1 MNQINTPIKNIRG
14 YSTGSL
20 PPQQYQTSQQA
31 NINFD
36 TQSYSQQNHQ
46 NQAPTNQFQQQQN
59 QQRGSSG
66 QKYLNSNIPT
76 YQPQISQVP
85 TQSYLIQN
93 GQSSSSSNFSLIS
106 PAKARNSSIE
116 GGNSYSVGTNIQPM
130 TIQAQI
136 QQKQVRNIQ
145 TPTKQRYIVCNPQI
159 QNSGGNQQVISNN
172 QNQINGIYNYS
183 IQQKTNGLQN
193 SNSKSNQIGINNRS
207 IQNNNNS
214 NNNINNISG
223 NGLNNSGYGL
233 QPSNA
238 GNNINAKGNNLQ
250 VTPGIQQSALTY
262 SINGNLAQILT
273 VAGANQN
280 AKVPTIIQQN
290 AKQQVGLLKPIHHQ
304 VIVQSP
310 TKENTQL
317 KSSSLPKHNNQFSLI
332 NNILENSINN
342 NSTNQLSQNGVN
354 SAKKLSNV
362 QQQLKQQQLSQQQ
375 NINTNSSATYLN
387 SNNSVFGPS
396 PQKGRPE
403 QSDQPNQQQTVC
415 LGKNNTNGG
424 QVHQGSLQVNKQQVP
439 QVLQNHL
446 VSKLNMPNNYHI
458 QPIHKSLSIHQDQ
471 RVLISQNPLP
481 IAQNVQTPSL
491 SNNLLNQKTL
501 EASLKEAN
509 QEKELLREKL
519 VKQESDLQ
527 NLTQENEKLNQLVQ
541 QFLGEKKQ
549 NEDNTTNR
557 NQEIEQDFAENQDKI
572 KKTSNKNQQNDDTV
586 EEDGVNFGSSS
597 DAQEVEKILLE
608 NKQLQEMVSVLEKRI
623 NQIIAQKEEEY
634 EGKRD
639 SEFNSNQEE
648 LHLVQLEN
656 EDLRKKIG
664 ILIETNEKNMQ
675 YYPEVIAEQENK
687 LKVLAEENFSLNQ
700 VIRNKVE
707 EIDQIHAKYSHE
719 LQKIKQ
725 TDREGKDLT
734 QSLQQLKQQ
743 LEDLQKNYSLVIQER
758 DQLKNEKENIEFQFD
773 QNKIEL
779 VNVQDSINQYENK
792 LKQTNEEKEKI
803 FNDYNIRAQEIE
815 HYKEEQGNLLQQLE
829 NMNQILVNRSNELQ
843 MVQEQNQLQEGNV
856 LELTRQLEIL
866 INENEKLNNFIQSQ
880 NKDDPSYQSLQ
891 AMLEDKDQF
900 IGELE
905 KQINDLQNQKHLES
919 TDYEI
924 IIQEQKDIL
933 KELEEKIQ
941 LLVQENDKLNQIIQ
955 NQQLTQN
962 DFQVI
967 ADMETKVQELAE
979 ENQKLL
985 TTVEKYKQEAEL
997 WKRQVMQQASQSTS
1011 STSLPPQPPQNPYQN
1026 GVHTIQQQQLVQ
1038 QQNIKQIT
1046 NSSPISSNANQ
1057 QLNWQTIQQQQQQQ
1071 HSDLSSSWHNQSSQY
1086 FNSQSE
1092 QQLPSSQYLQVQ
1104 QQPQQQ
1110 SQQQQQLQ
1118 QISQQQQQIQQIP
1131 QFGQINPQPQINLT
1145 QKRFPSAG
1153 KSYQQQQF
1161 S

>member
-1 MNQINTPIKNIRG
+1 
-14 YSTGSL
+14 
-20 PPQQYQTSQQA
+20 
-31 NINFD
+31 
-36 TQSYSQQNHQ
+36 
-46 NQAPTNQFQQQQN
+46 
-59 QQRGSSG
+59 
-66 QKYLNSNIPT
+66 
-76 YQPQISQVP
+76 
-85 TQSYLIQN
+85 
-93 GQSSSSSNFSLIS
+93 
-106 PAKARNSSIE
+106 
-116 GGNSYSVGTNIQPM
+116 M

-159 QNSGGNQQVISNN
+159 QISGGNQQVISNN

-183 IQQKTNGLQN
+183 IQQKTNRLQN
-193 SNSKSNQIGINNRS
+193 SNSKSNQIDINNRS
-207 IQNNNNS
+207 LQNNNNNNS

-233 QPSNA
+233 QQNNA
-238 GNNINAKGNNLQ
+238 GNHVNTNGNNLQ
-250 VTPGIQQSALTY
+250 AAPGIQQSPLTY

-273 VAGANQN
+273 VAGGANSN
-280 AKVPTIIQQN
+280 GKVATILQQN
-290 AKQQVGLLKPIHHQ
+290 TTQQVGLLKPIHHQ

-310 TKENTQL
+310 TKENIQI
-317 KSSSLPKHNNQFSLI
+317 KSASLPKYNNQFSLI
-332 NNILENSINN
+332 NNILENNN
-342 NSTNQLSQNGVN
+342 NNYNYTNQPTQNGVN
-354 SAKKLSNV
+354 SAKKLANV
-362 QQQLKQQQLSQQQ
+362 QQQLKQQQQSQQQ

-387 SNNSVFGPS
+387 SSNSVFGPS

-403 QSDQPNQQQTVC
+403 QNDQPNQQQV
-415 LGKNNTNGG
+415 GKNNTNLG
-424 QVHQGSLQVNKQQVP
+424 QIPQGSLLVNKQPVP
-439 QVLQNHL
+439 QILQNHL

-471 RVLISQNPLP
+471 RILISQNPLP
-481 IAQNVQTPSL
+481 LTQNVQTPSL
-491 SNNLLNQKTL
+491 SNNFFNQKTL
-501 EASLKEAN
+501 EANLKEAN

-519 VKQESDLQ
+519 VKQENDLQ
-527 NLTQENEKLNQLVQ
+527 NLTQENQKLNQLVQ
-541 QFLGEKKQ
+541 QFLGENKQ
-549 NEDNTTNR
+549 VEDITV
-557 NQEIEQDFAENQDKI
+557 NQNHKIGLDFYEDQDRI
-572 KKTSNKNQQNDDTV
+572 KKTSNKNQPNDETI
-586 EEDGVNFGSSS
+586 EEDRVNFGSTS

-608 NKQLQEMVSVLEKRI
+608 NKQLQVMVNVLEKRI

-639 SEFNSNQEE
+639 SQFNSNQEE
-648 LHLVQLEN
+648 IQLIQLEN

-675 YYPEVIAEQENK
+675 YYPEVIAEQEDK
-687 LKVLAEENFSLNQ
+687 LKVLAEENQSLNQ

-725 TDREGKDLT
+725 TDKEGKDLV

-743 LEDLQKNYSLVIQER
+743 FEDLQKNYGQVNQER
-758 DQLKNEKENIEFQFD
+758 DQLKNEKENIEFQLD

-779 VNVQDSINQYENK
+779 VNVQESINQYDDK
-792 LKQTNEEKEKI
+792 FKQLNEEKEKL
-803 FNDYNIRAQEIE
+803 FNDNNLKAKEVE

-843 MVQEQNQLQEGNV
+843 MIQEQNQLQEGNV

-880 NKDDPSYQSLQ
+880 NKDDLNYQPLQ
-891 AMLEDKDQF
+891 AMLEEKDQF

-905 KQINDLQNQKHLES
+905 KQINDLQNQKHIES

-985 TTVEKYKQEAEL
+985 GSVEKYKQEAEM
-997 WKRQVMQQASQSTS
+997 WKRQVMQQVSQSTS
-1011 STSLPPQPPQNPYQN
+1011 STSLPLQLPQNYYQN
-1026 GVHTIQQQQLVQ
+1026 GIQVIQQQLVS
-1038 QQNIKQIT
+1038 QQNLKQIS
-1046 NSSPISSNANQ
+1046 NSSPISSNTNQ
-1057 QLNWQTIQQQQQQQ
+1057 QLNWQTIQQQQQQLQQLQQQQQ
-1071 HSDLSSSWHNQSSQY
+1071 HSDLSSSWHNQSSQC

-1092 QQLPSSQYLQVQ
+1092 QQLPSSQLLQAQ
-1104 QQPQQQ
+1104 QQPQQ
-1110 SQQQQQLQ
+1110 SQQQLQ
-1118 QISQQQQQIQQIP
+1118 MQQQIQQIP
-1131 QFGQINPQPQINLT
+1131 QFGQINPQPQNSLT

-1153 KSYQQQQF
+1153 KSFQQQQF